1 MIKLIAENKIKL
13 IFALMIVVGVYVH
26 KDYGLS
32 IDDEIYRLNGI
43 FYKDFIIKY
52 LFNLIILHFLK

>member
-1 MIKLIAENKIKL
+1 MIKLIVENKIKL
-13 IFALMIVVGVYVH
+13 IFSLMIAIGVYVH

-43 FYKDFIIKY
+43 FIK
-52 LFNLIILHFLK
+52 IS